1 MDQNMGFRFPRLGF
15 DSLWVYNKKAI
26 AVATAF
32 FVHRWD
38 SGIQP
43 MDWLA
48 TII

>member
-15 DSLWVYNKKAI
+15 DSLWVYNKMAI

-38 SGIQP
+38 HI
-43 MDWLA
+43 
-48 TII
+48 TILWESLRV